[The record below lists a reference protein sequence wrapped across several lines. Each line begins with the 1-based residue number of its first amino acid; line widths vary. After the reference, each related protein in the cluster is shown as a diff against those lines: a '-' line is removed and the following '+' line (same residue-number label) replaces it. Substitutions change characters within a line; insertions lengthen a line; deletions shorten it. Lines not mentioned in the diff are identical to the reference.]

1 MRRVPM
7 TLTAALL
14 LCATATAAPAMTPT
28 ETVKTRVESAL
39 QSLSQTSGGS
49 PESIEQRRVE
59 LRRAA
64 DSLFDFT
71 EMGRR
76 ALGRHWAD
84 RTPAE
89 REEFVKLFT
98 DLIARSYI
106 GKIDHYA
113 GETIAY
119 TAERVDG
126 DEASV
131 QSRVVTAKGSQIPV
145 EYRLHRVNDDWSAYV
160 FPSSGNPGGV
170 RLFHVPQGTNQD
182 VETLVFT
189 QNSARLFVR
198 GDLVVNNDNILLST
212 TDFTSADQDATM
224 VTEVDPPTGGDVN
237 GTVVAH

>member
-76 ALGRHWAD
+76 ALGRHWTD

-145 EYRLHRVNDDWSAYV
+145 EYRLHRVNDDWSAYDV
-160 FPSSGNPGGV
+160 FVENVSLVGTYRSQFDRIIRSESFASLLR
-170 RLFHVPQGTNQD
+170 RLREKGQVA
-182 VETLVFT
+182 E
-189 QNSARLFVR
+189 AR
-198 GDLVVNNDNILLST
+198 
-212 TDFTSADQDATM
+212 
-224 VTEVDPPTGGDVN
+224 
-237 GTVVAH
+237 

>member
-1 MRRVPM
+1 MRRVLM

-64 DSLFDFT
+64 DLLFDFT

-145 EYRLHRVNDDWSAYV
+145 EYRLHRVNDDWSAYDV
-160 FPSSGNPGGV
+160 LVENVSLVGTYRSQFDRIIRSESFASLLR
-170 RLFHVPQGTNQD
+170 RLREKGQVA
-182 VETLVFT
+182 E
-189 QNSARLFVR
+189 AR
-198 GDLVVNNDNILLST
+198 
-212 TDFTSADQDATM
+212 
-224 VTEVDPPTGGDVN
+224 
-237 GTVVAH
+237 

>member
-1 MRRVPM
+1 MRRVLM

-28 ETVKTRVESAL
+28 ETVKTRVEAAL
-39 QSLSQTSGGS
+39 QNLSQTSGGS

-145 EYRLHRVNDDWSAYV
+145 EYRLHRVNDDWSAYDV
-160 FPSSGNPGGV
+160 LVENVSLVGTYRSQFDRIIRSESFASLLR
-170 RLFHVPQGTNQD
+170 RLREKGQVA
-182 VETLVFT
+182 E
-189 QNSARLFVR
+189 AR
-198 GDLVVNNDNILLST
+198 
-212 TDFTSADQDATM
+212 
-224 VTEVDPPTGGDVN
+224 
-237 GTVVAH
+237 

>member
-39 QSLSQTSGGS
+39 QNLSQTSGGS

-145 EYRLHRVNDDWSAYV
+145 EYRLHRVNDDWSAYDV
-160 FPSSGNPGGV
+160 FVENVSLVGTYRSQFDRIIRSESFASLLR
-170 RLFHVPQGTNQD
+170 RLREKGQVA
-182 VETLVFT
+182 E
-189 QNSARLFVR
+189 AR
-198 GDLVVNNDNILLST
+198 
-212 TDFTSADQDATM
+212 
-224 VTEVDPPTGGDVN
+224 
-237 GTVVAH
+237 